1 MAFQTGTQVNAAL
14 GRTDYTPFLQ
24 GAMQGAQA
32 QARGAENIAAGLA
45 GLGQQVATGI
55 EKYYKKQEE
64 KRVKQQG
71 IDFIVKHFGVDKEA
85 AAAGL
90 DALPTGAYIGL
101 LQGDREK
108 QTNEQAAQY
117 ANLLNQS
124 GGTPVSLE
132 SGPMSP
138 VAEMR
143 GREAFARFQN
153 LQSETAKNLAATNK
167 QPVEFGV
174 VKVPKTDPKTG
185 ITTVSVVDSRTGK
198 EVSTYVEQSPITI
211 GAPAPGTV
219 TKINPDGT
227 ITSVAIAGAP
237 KTEEQLKREEVAA
250 AQKTAKTNF
259 GNHIKSAFSNIIE
272 LNKKGAMVNPDND
285 IFTNVTAKIGSSAL
299 GQAIGGTGG
308 SEVASIQK
316 QLVKLQPLMITAL
329 ADATG
334 IKASQLSSNKE
345 LEFYLNAMADP
356 NTDFYSNLAALDS
369 LSRQVVGEDIVGQL
383 LQDNPAMLSRIRR
396 ESIGFQN
403 KNPLKLGVSAN
414 GSSASKSDNYVVGQT
429 YRDANGNEAVY
440 QGKGVFK

>member
-1 MAFQTGTQVNAAL
+1 MAFQTGSQVNAAL

-90 DALPTGAYIGL
+90 DALPTGVYIGL

-198 EVSTYVEQSPITI
+198 EVSTYVEQSPVTI

-219 TKINPDGT
+219 TKMNPDGT

-237 KTEEQLKREEVAA
+237 KTEEQLKREETVQTKKE
-250 AQKTAKTNF
+250 AQTNF
-259 GNHIKSAFSNIIE
+259 GNHIRSAFGNIMH
-272 LNKKGAMVNPDND
+272 LNDLGAVVKPEND
-285 IFTNVTAKIGSSAL
+285 ILTNLTARMSSSGL
-299 GQAIGGTGG
+299 GQIIGGVGG
-308 SEVASIQK
+308 TEIQSTQK
-316 QLVKLQPLMITAL
+316 QLEQLQPLMIA
-329 ADATG
+329 AIKNATG
-334 IKASQLSSNKE
+334 LSSTQLNSNAE
-345 LEFYLNAMADP
+345 LKFYLDSMADP
-356 NTDFYSNLAALDS
+356 KKDFYSNLAALDS
-369 LSRQVVGEDIVGQL
+369 LSKQIVGEDIVGQL
-383 LQDNPAMLSRIRR
+383 LADKPDVLAKIRR
-396 ESIGFQN
+396 DSNTLQTKRPIKLEVKPTESVAPTTAPTAQRVRVYDRETGT
-403 KNPLKLGVSAN
+403 LK
-414 GSSASKSDNYVVGQT
+414 
-429 YRDANGNEAVY
+429 
-440 QGKGVFK
+440 